1 MSTEAAE
8 ERQEPRFDRYRVVA
22 KIRSGPITDLYQA
35 QQTALGRPVM
45 IKALARGIL
54 PSSPFAAALEREA
67 SLLTE
72 LDHPNVIRVL
82 DFVREPGTT
91 WLVLENVDG
100 FTLEEMLAKKKL
112 SPEGAV
118 AVALGIAQGLD
129 HAHAHGIVHRDVQPR
144 NVLVSLTGGVKL
156 TNFAAA
162 ADARLP
168 TAPELLEGS
177 AGFGTPAYMSPEQL
191 LGEPEDPRSDLFSLG
206 IVLYE
211 MLTGKP
217 PFLPDERTSS
227 HKIRHD
233 PVAPVTRTSPEASQA
248 LDRAV
253 RRCLEKMPSD
263 RFATAHELSDL
274 LRTELEGMGRRSPS
288 DAVVAE
294 LSRLGLVT
302 PPAVRRE
309 SIRGMTSRKHPVTIA
324 TALYGHLL
332 AFALVLSGGAAIQYG
347 TRHARGDGS
356 SRGGARLEFSPGRAG
371 HLRVVADPWANVIV
385 DGEAIDTTP
394 FARPI
399 PLPAGTHYVRLE
411 HPSAKTERRTV
422 TLTEGETVLLDVKMD
437 VTRPRSTRPDA
448 PAAPNL
454 TDPRTP

>member
-1 MSTEAAE
+1 MSTEERE
-8 ERQEPRFDRYRVVA
+8 EPIFERYRVVA
-22 KIRSGPITDLYQA
+22 KIHSGPVTDLYRAEQK
-35 QQTALGRPVM
+35 ALGRPVM
-45 IKALARGIL
+45 IKALGRGIL

-82 DFVREPGTT
+82 DFVREKTTT
-91 WLVLENVDG
+91 WLALEYIDG
-100 FTLEEMLAKKKL
+100 FTLEELISKQKL

-118 AVALGIAQGLD
+118 AIAIGVALGLE

-144 NVLVSLTGGVKL
+144 NVLVSVTGGVKL
-156 TNFAAA
+156 VNFAAA

-177 AGFGTPAYMSPEQL
+177 AGFGTPTYMSPEQL

-233 PVAPVTRTSPEASQA
+233 PVAPVTRACPEATAA

-263 RFATAHELSDL
+263 RFATARELATVL
-274 LRTELEGMGRRSPS
+274 QVELDDMGGVAPA
-288 DAVVAE
+288 DAIVTA
-294 LSRLGLVT
+294 LSRLGLVA

-309 SIRGMTSRKHPVTIA
+309 SMRAMTTRRRVVSVG
-324 TALYGHLL
+324 TALYGHILALL
-332 AFALVLSGGAAIQYG
+332 FLVAGGAAIQYG
-347 TRHARGDGS
+347 TVHARGDNS
-356 SRGGARLEFSPGRAG
+356 SRGGARLELLPRRAG
-371 HLRVVADPWANVIV
+371 YLRVVADPWANVVV
-385 DGEAIDTTP
+385 DGQALETTP

-399 PLPAGTHYVRLE
+399 PLSAGVHYVRLE

-437 VTRPRSTRPDA
+437 VTRPRSTRPDG
-448 PAAPNL
+448 PAQPNL
-454 TDPRTP
+454 TDPATP